1 MGFRGSRVQIP
12 PSRVALAGLYD
23 VVALSSSLVLSE
35 MRLSVCVLTLGLLAH
50 PAEAQ
55 VLAGTVLDSVS
66 GKPIVGARILLLD
79 SAGTAMKSLVTGS
92 DGEFTFSIPRLGE
105 YRLLISRIG
114 YPITLSK
121 AFLFRSAFTARVSLS
136 LPSNPITLDTVT
148 VVTKDIE
155 RRLPYLADAGFY
167 KRRQEGFGHFLTR
180 DEIDKRDPLHLTDL
194 LHGMSGVR
202 VTCGGQQ
209 RGPSQGGP
217 GLQCT
222 VTMRAA
228 NTMFFRGKC
237 NPSVVLDGVLLQPGG
252 TASGGLSLDDL
263 VNPFNIQ
270 ALEVYPG
277 PEGVPVQYSGYL
289 SPCGAI
295 IIWSRR

>member
-1 MGFRGSRVQIP
+1 
-12 PSRVALAGLYD
+12 
-23 VVALSSSLVLSE
+23 

-92 DGEFTFSIPRLGE
+92 DGQFTFSIPRLGE

-114 YPITLSK
+114 YPISLSK
-121 AFLFRSAFTARVSLS
+121 PFLFSSAFTARVSLS

-148 VVTKDIE
+148 VVAKEIE

-167 KRRQEGFGHFLTR
+167 RRRQIGFGHFLTR
-180 DEIDKRDPLHLTDL
+180 DEIDKRDPLILSDL
-194 LHGMSGVR
+194 LQGMSGVR
-202 VTCGGQQ
+202 VTCGAHAPGQ
-209 RGPSQGGP
+209 GP
-217 GLQCT
+217 GPHCT

-252 TASGGLSLDDL
+252 TGGGGLSLDDL
-263 VNPFNIQ
+263 VNPFNIE

-295 IIWSRR
+295 IVWSRR

>member
-1 MGFRGSRVQIP
+1 LRTLPLFYWYSN
-12 PSRVALAGLYD
+12 
-23 VVALSSSLVLSE
+23 E

-50 PAEAQ
+50 TAQAQ

-66 GKPIVGARILLLD
+66 GKPIAGARILLLD
-79 SAGTAMKSLVTGS
+79 SAGTAITALVTS
-92 DGEFTFSIPRLGE
+92 PDGQFTFNLPHLGE

-114 YPITLSK
+114 YPISVSK
-121 AFLFRSAFTARVSLS
+121 PFVFSSTFTARVSLS
-136 LPSNPITLDTVT
+136 LPSHPITLDTVT
-148 VVTKDIE
+148 VVAKEIE

-180 DEIDKRDPLHLTDL
+180 DEIDKRDPLILTDL

-209 RGPSQGGP
+209 RVPRF
-217 GLQCT
+217 CT

-252 TASGGLSLDDL
+252 TAGGGLSLDDL
-263 VNPFNIQ
+263 VDPFNIE

-277 PEGVPVQYSGYL
+277 PEGVPIQYSGYL

-295 IIWSRR
+295 LIWSRR

>member
-1 MGFRGSRVQIP
+1 MTCHRIAVT
-12 PSRVALAGLYD
+12 VAIAGIVL
-23 VVALSSSLVLSE
+23 VA
-35 MRLSVCVLTLGLLAH
+35 R
-50 PAEAQ
+50 PAAAQ
-55 VLAGTVLDSVS
+55 VLAGTVTDSAS
-66 GKPIVGARILLLD
+66 GAPIVGARLLLLD
-79 SAGTAMKSLVTGS
+79 SAGTAIKALTISSNGQ
-92 DGEFTFSIPRLGE
+92 FTFDIPHLGQ

-121 AFLFRSAFTARVSLS
+121 PFAFASQFTARVSLS
-136 LPSNPITLDTVT
+136 LPSNPITLDTVA
-148 VVTKDIE
+148 VVAKEIE

-167 KRRQEGFGHFLTR
+167 RRRQEGFGHFLTR
-180 DEIDKRDPLHLTDL
+180 DEIDKRDPLILTDL

-209 RGPSQGGP
+209 GGPRGPGP
-217 GLQCT
+217 HCT

-237 NPSVVLDGVLLQPGG
+237 NPSVVLDGALLQPGG
-252 TASGGLSLDDL
+252 TGGGGLLLDDL
-263 VNPFNIQ
+263 VNPFNIE

-295 IIWSRR
+295 LVWSRR

>member
-1 MGFRGSRVQIP
+1 MRTLPLFYWYSN
-12 PSRVALAGLYD
+12 
-23 VVALSSSLVLSE
+23 E
-35 MRLSVCVLTLGLLAH
+35 MRLSVCVLTLGLLA
-50 PAEAQ
+50 PATQAQ

-66 GKPIVGARILLLD
+66 GRPIAGARVLLLD
-79 SAGTAMKSLVTGS
+79 SAGTAITALVTRP
-92 DGEFTFSIPRLGE
+92 DGQFTFNIPHLGE
-105 YRLLISRIG
+105 YRLLIGRIG
-114 YPITLSK
+114 YPISISK
-121 AFLFRSAFTARVSLS
+121 PFLFSSAFTASVSLS

-148 VVTKDIE
+148 VVAKEIE

-180 DEIDKRDPLHLTDL
+180 DEIDKRDPLILTDL

-209 RGPSQGGP
+209 GDRGPRGP
-217 GLQCT
+217 GPHCT

-237 NPSVVLDGVLLQPGG
+237 SPSVVLDGVLLQPGG
-252 TASGGLSLDDL
+252 TGGGGLSLDDV
-263 VNPFNIQ
+263 VNPFNIE

-295 IIWSRR
+295 VVWSRR

>member
-1 MGFRGSRVQIP
+1 
-12 PSRVALAGLYD
+12 
-23 VVALSSSLVLSE
+23 

-66 GKPIVGARILLLD
+66 GKPIVGARVLLLD
-79 SAGTAMKSLVTGS
+79 SAGTAM
-92 DGEFTFSIPRLGE
+92 
-105 YRLLISRIG
+105 
-114 YPITLSK
+114 
-121 AFLFRSAFTARVSLS
+121 TARVSLS

-148 VVTKDIE
+148 VVAKEIE

-167 KRRQEGFGHFLTR
+167 RRRQEGFGHFLTR
-180 DEIDKRDPLHLTDL
+180 DEIDKRDPLILTDL

-217 GLQCT
+217 GVQCT

-252 TASGGLSLDDL
+252 TASGGLSLDDV
-263 VNPFNIQ
+263 VNPFNIE

-295 IIWSRR
+295 IVWSRR

>member
-1 MGFRGSRVQIP
+1 MHLSFGRAARIAS
-12 PSRVALAGLYD
+12 LAGF
-23 VVALSSSLVLSE
+23 ALTASQL
-35 MRLSVCVLTLGLLAH
+35 R
-50 PAEAQ
+50 AQ
-55 VLAGTVLDSVS
+55 QLAGVLLDSMS
-66 GKPIVGARILLLD
+66 QKPIVGARLVLQD
-79 SAGTAMKSLVTGS
+79 STGAALQVSVTS
-92 DGEFTFSIPRLGE
+92 TDGRFTFKLPGVGQ
-105 YRLLISRIG
+105 YRLLVSRIG
-114 YPITLSK
+114 YPSITTK
-121 AFLFRSAFTARVSLS
+121 RFIVDSAFTARVSLT
-136 LPSNPITLDTVT
+136 LPSTPITLDTVT
-148 VVTKDIE
+148 VVGNGTE
-155 RRLPYLADAGFY
+155 RRLQYLADAGFY

-180 DEIDKRDPLHLTDL
+180 DEIDKRDPLRLTDL

-263 VNPFNIQ
+263 INPFNIE
-270 ALEVYPG
+270 ALEVFPG

-295 IIWSRR
+295 LVWSRR

>member
-1 MGFRGSRVQIP
+1 
-12 PSRVALAGLYD
+12 
-23 VVALSSSLVLSE
+23 
-35 MRLSVCVLTLGLLAH
+35 MRLSVFVLTLGLLAH
-50 PAEAQ
+50 AAQAQ
-55 VLAGTVLDSVS
+55 VLAGTVLDSAS

-79 SAGTAMKSLVTGS
+79 STGTAIKSLVTAS
-92 DGEFTFSIPRLGE
+92 DGQFSFSIPHLGQ
-105 YRLLISRIG
+105 YRLLIGRIG
-114 YPITLSK
+114 YPISISK
-121 AFLFRSAFTARVSLS
+121 PFLFGSAFTARVSLS

-148 VVTKDIE
+148 IVAKEIE

-167 KRRQEGFGHFLTR
+167 RRRQIGFGHFLTR
-180 DEIDKRDPLHLTDL
+180 DEIDKRDPLILTDL

-263 VNPFNIQ
+263 VNPFNIE

-289 SPCGAI
+289 SPCGSI
-295 IIWSRR
+295 IVWSRR